1 MSNFSEYIQGYVQG
15 VKSLLIGMR
24 TSMKVFCQKSV
35 TEQYPENRHT
45 TLHIP
50 ERHRARLVMVHDEE
64 NHHHCVACGI
74 CQMACPN
81 DTIKVVSETYED
93 EDGKKK
99 KRLVRYEYDL
109 GACMFCQL
117 CVNACPH
124 DAIRFSNDF
133 ENAVF
138 QREKLYMVLNNEGSS
153 CAPKK

>member
-1 MSNFSEYIQGYVQG
+1 MESFSEYIKGFASG

-24 TSMKVFCQKSV
+24 TSMKVFCQPKV

-50 ERHRARLVMVHDEE
+50 ERHRAQLVMPHDDE
-64 NHHHCVACGI
+64 NHHHCIACGL

-81 DTIKVVSETYED
+81 GTIKVMSEMRED
-93 EDGKKK
+93 EEGKKK
-99 KRLVRYEYDL
+99 KVLVKYEYNL
-109 GACMFCQL
+109 GSCMFCEL

-124 DAIRFSNDF
+124 GAIKFSNDF

-138 QREKLYMVLNNEGSS
+138 EKEKLLLTLNHEGSTL
-153 CAPKK
+153 AK